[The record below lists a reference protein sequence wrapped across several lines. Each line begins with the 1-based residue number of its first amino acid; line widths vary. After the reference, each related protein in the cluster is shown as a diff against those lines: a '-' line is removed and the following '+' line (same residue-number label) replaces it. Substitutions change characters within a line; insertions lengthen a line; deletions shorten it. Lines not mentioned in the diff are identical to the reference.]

1 MHHSLTSKLFALI
14 LLLLTSWV
22 AYGQKPSKITVQQA
36 DFGKYSK
43 ALGENIYRL
52 IGNVIFEHDGALMY
66 CDSALMNDET
76 NSVEAFGNIHI
87 KMSDTLNLYGNKLN
101 YYGDTR
107 TAEVIDKV
115 KLIDRETILNT
126 DRLLYDRNTQI
137 ASYIAGGRIIS
148 KENRLTSK
156 KGYYHTDVKQFFFK
170 EDVVLNNPKNTMKS
184 DTLMYNTVSEIAYFL
199 GPTIIKGKNNNNY
212 MYCENGWYNT
222 KTDFSRFSKNALVV
236 NGNQR
241 LTGDS
246 LYYDKANDFGKAY
259 KNVSITDT
267 VNKVII
273 HGDYAEYSKGKGY
286 SMVTGRAQAILIDAK
301 DSLFLHSDTLYT
313 TLDREQKTK
322 DLFAYHHAKFYR
334 HDLQGASDSILYR
347 FGDSTI
353 LMYKMPI
360 LWTDNNQ
367 LTADS
372 IHIITSKK
380 EVKQMMLYNSA
391 FIISKDSIASFN
403 QIKGK
408 NMIGFFK
415 DNNLR
420 QINVTGNAETLYFVR
435 EDDKTLIGI
444 NKAVAGKMRIYL
456 KDKKIQGITYIEN
469 PTATLYPEKDIKPQ
483 ELQLKNF
490 RWYGDQ
496 RPKNK
501 TEIFDWKLLSPA
513 GNEDFLKPN
522 EPNQ

>member
-1 MHHSLTSKLFALI
+1 MHHSFSTKLFI
-14 LLLLTSWV
+14 LTFLLLTSWV
-22 AYGQKPSKITVQQA
+22 SYGQKPAKITIQQA

-43 ALGENIYRL
+43 ALGENVYRL

-76 NSVEAFGNIHI
+76 NSVKAFGNIHI
-87 KMSDTLNLYGNKLN
+87 KMSDTLNLYGDKLN

-107 TAEVIDKV
+107 TAEVIENV
-115 KLIDRETILNT
+115 KLIDRQTTLST
-126 DRLLYDRNTQI
+126 DRLLFDRNSQI
-137 ASYIAGGRIIS
+137 ASYITGGRIIS
-148 KENRLTSK
+148 KETRLNSK

-170 EDVVLNNPKNTMKS
+170 ENVVLKNPKNTMNS
-184 DTLMYNTVSEIAYFL
+184 DTLMYNTVTEIAYFF
-199 GPTIIKGKNNNNY
+199 GPTIIKGKDNNNY

-222 KTDFSRFSKNALVV
+222 KTDVSRFSKNALVV

-246 LYYDKANDFGKAY
+246 LYYDKKNDFGKAY
-259 KNVSITDT
+259 KNIVITDT
-267 VNKVII
+267 VNKII
-273 HGDYAEYSKGKGY
+273 IQGDYAEYSKGKGY
-286 SMVTGRAQAILIDAK
+286 SLVTGRAQAILIDAR

-313 TLDREQKTK
+313 TMDKDQKTK

-334 HDLQGASDSILYR
+334 LDLQGASDSILYR
-347 FGDSTI
+347 FSDSTI
-353 LMYKMPI
+353 LMYKMPV

-372 IHIITSKK
+372 IHIITSKE
-380 EVKQMMLYNSA
+380 EVKQMMLYNSS
-391 FIISKDSIASFN
+391 FIISKDSIVSYN

-408 NMIGFFK
+408 NMIGLFS
-415 DNNLR
+415 DNQLR

-435 EDDKTLIGI
+435 EEDKTLIGI
-444 NKAVAGKMRIYL
+444 NKAIAGNMHIYL

-469 PTATLYPEKDIKPQ
+469 PTATLYPEKDIAL
-483 ELQLKNF
+483 EEQLLKDF
-490 RWYGDQ
+490 KWYGEQ

-501 TEIFDWKLLSPA
+501 TEIFEWKNSSAAVNMDL
-513 GNEDFLKPN
+513 LKPSGQ
-522 EPNQ
+522 NQ